1 MFARRILPED
11 MPGISGVP
19 GHPSFS
25 HSFLRRIR
33 ESQIANRAREAH
45 KFPSLDKDIWMKI
58 HKAEK
63 LLLLFLF
70 LVSGTS
76 PTPDMFEL
84 VHGEIHPKHLE

>member
-11 MPGISGVP
+11 IPGISGAP
-19 GHPSFS
+19 GYPSLS

-33 ESQIANRAREAH
+33 ESQIAKHAREAH
-45 KFPSLDKDIWMKI
+45 KFPSLDKEMWMKI

-76 PTPDMFEL
+76 LFPDLFEL